1 MIQANRLEPKYKVLI
16 VDDNPLIC
24 MGIKKMVPWEEF
36 SVELVETA
44 ENGDEAIE
52 AIQDKHPDIVIT
64 DIMMPGKN
72 GLFVLDYIH
81 EKDPSIKCIVISA
94 YDDFHYA
101 KEAMK
106 AGTID
111 YILKPINKSELIQ
124 TVQKAISQI
133 EREKDRVSQN
143 LGGKIYLDIQ
153 AAEKE
158 NLALLFRFS
167 KLGPEE
173 KSVTCIASYQYE
185 SAAWIF
191 LCSNPTP
198 GFKNASYVK
207 VDRHDSQEEIIRL
220 CRDYMN
226 QLAMSTFAFDGKIP
240 EKDESPVDEI
250 SQIRL
255 YLSGNNSDQLM
266 NLLQR
271 KLCICTVDQPEQLQ
285 ANKNAILQFLKELA
299 QISGAKFDEIWKLL
313 DRVES
318 QNTTLHYC
326 DISSILGDISKELN
340 KMCYHEAANEFGNRR
355 LVLQL
360 KKVIEENY
368 NLGINLELLAK
379 QFHYSPTYISK
390 VFKQQ
395 MGCNINKFI
404 NKLRMQEAKKLIET
418 TDMKIMAV
426 SEKVGFKDY
435 MYFIKQFRKYYGY
448 TPGSIK
454 KK

>member
-1 MIQANRLEPKYKVLI
+1 MIQSNRTESQYKVLI

-24 MGIKKMVPWEEF
+24 MGIKKMVPWEEL
-36 SVELVETA
+36 SAKLVGTV

-72 GLFVLDYIH
+72 GLFVLDYIN
-81 EKDPSIKCIVISA
+81 KNDSSIKCIVISA

-124 TVQKAISQI
+124 AVQKAISQI

-153 AAEKE
+153 AVEKD
-158 NLALLFRFS
+158 NLTLLFCFS
-167 KLGPEE
+167 KPGSEGKSE
-173 KSVTCIASYQYE
+173 KCISSYQYE
-185 SAAWIF
+185 SAAWIL

-198 GFKNASYVK
+198 GLKYAFYVK
-207 VDRHDSQEEIIRL
+207 INRHDSQEKIIRL
-220 CRDYMN
+220 CRDCMN
-226 QLAMSTFAFDGKIP
+226 QLAMSAFAFDGKML
-240 EKDESPVDEI
+240 EEDESPLDEI

-255 YLSGNNSDQLM
+255 YLSGNESDQLL
-266 NLLQR
+266 NLLKR
-271 KLCICTVDQPEQLQ
+271 KLCICTVDQMEQLQ

-299 QISGAKFDEIWKLL
+299 QISGAEFDGIWNLL

-318 QNTTLHYC
+318 QNATLHYC
-326 DISSILGDISKELN
+326 DIASILEDISKELN

-368 NLGINLELLAK
+368 NLGITLELLAK

-404 NKLRMQEAKKLIET
+404 NKLRMQEAKRLIET

-435 MYFIKQFRKYYGY
+435 MYFIKQFRKYYGC

>member
-1 MIQANRLEPKYKVLI
+1 MQANRSESKYKVLI

-24 MGIKKMVPWEEF
+24 MGIKKMIPWEEF
-36 SVELVETA
+36 SVELIGTV

-52 AIQDKHPDIVIT
+52 AIRENHPDIVIT

-72 GLFVLDYIH
+72 GLFVLDFIH
-81 EKDPSIKCIVISA
+81 QNDQSIKCIVISA

-111 YILKPINKSELIQ
+111 YLLKPVNKAELIQ
-124 TVQKAISQI
+124 TVQKAICQI

-153 AAEKE
+153 AANEE
-158 NLALLFRFS
+158 NLALIFSFS
-167 KLGPEE
+167 KPGPENKNIE
-173 KSVTCIASYQYE
+173 CIASYPYE
-185 SAAWIF
+185 SAAWVY
-191 LCSNPTP
+191 LCGSSPL
-198 GFKNASYVK
+198 GCKNALTAK
-207 VDRHDSQEEIIRL
+207 VNRHDSQEKIIRL
-220 CRDYMN
+220 CRDTMN
-226 QLAMSTFAFDGKIP
+226 QLAMSAFAFGGEIP
-240 EKDESPVDEI
+240 EKNESPLDEI

-255 YLSGNNSDQLM
+255 HLSGNEADQLL

-271 KLCICTVDQPEQLQ
+271 KLCVCTVDQREQLQ
-285 ANKNAILQFLKELA
+285 ANKDTVLQFLKELA
-299 QISGAKFDEIWKLL
+299 QISGAEFDEIWNLL

-318 QNTTLHYC
+318 QNVTLHYC
-326 DISSILGDISKELN
+326 DMSSILGDVSEVLN
-340 KMCYHEAANEFGNRR
+340 KMCYHEAVNEFGNRR

-368 NLGINLELLAK
+368 NLDINLELLAK

-404 NKLRMQEAKKLIET
+404 NQLRMKEAKKLIENS
-418 TDMKIMAV
+418 DMKIMAV
-426 SEKVGFKDY
+426 AEKVGFKDY
-435 MYFIKQFRKYYGY
+435 MYFIKQFRKYYGC